1 VKEILNLWRKGKIS
15 KDGVQDLIKEVSEGK
30 DLMEVYESK
39 YKSKKDLDKV
49 IDKIIKSKKDFILQ
63 NGERAVKPLMGLV
76 MAEVRGLVPGDLIY
90 KKLEKKVKEMI
101 KNG

>member
-39 YKSKKDLDKV
+39 YKSKIDLEKV
-49 IDKIIKSKKDFILQ
+49 IDKIVKEKREFVLK
-63 NGERAVKPLMGLV
+63 NKERAIKPLMGLV
-76 MAEVRGLVPGDLIY
+76 MEKVRGRFPGDKIY
-90 KKLEKKVKEMI
+90 KLLKERI
-101 KNG
+101 DIECGD